1 VSNVERPEL
10 QALTEL
16 ERVLQ
21 HVKDEL
27 ALWRRRALKAEAHRA
42 EMGVDHDV
50 VATRERIRELELENE
65 QVSGR
70 LQAARTRVDDLI
82 ARLEFLE
89 EQVRLEGQA
98 Q

>member
-1 VSNVERPEL
+1 MSNVERPEI

-27 ALWRRRALKAEAHRA
+27 ASWRRRALKAEAHRA
-42 EMGVDHDV
+42 EMGMDHDV

-65 QVSGR
+65 QTNGR
-70 LQAARTRVDDLI
+70 LQAARARVDDLL
-82 ARLEFLE
+82 ARMKFLE
-89 EQVRLEGQA
+89 EQVRLEEQA
-98 Q
+98 R

>member
-1 VSNVERPEL
+1 MSNVERPEL

-27 ALWRRRALKAEAHRA
+27 ALWRRRALKAETHRA

>member
-1 VSNVERPEL
+1 MSNVERPEI

-27 ALWRRRALKAEAHRA
+27 ASWRRRALKAEAHRA
-42 EMGVDHDV
+42 EMGIDHDV

-65 QVSGR
+65 QTNTR
-70 LQAARTRVDDLI
+70 LQAARTRVDDLL
-82 ARLEFLE
+82 ARLRFLE

>member
-1 VSNVERPEL
+1 MSNVERPEL

-42 EMGVDHDV
+42 EMGMDHDV

-65 QVSGR
+65 QVNGR

-89 EQVRLEGQA
+89 DQVRLEGQA

>member
-1 VSNVERPEL
+1 MSNVERPEIR
-10 QALTEL
+10 ALTEL

-27 ALWRRRALKAEAHRA
+27 ASWRRRALKAEARRA
-42 EMGVDHDV
+42 EMGIDHDV

-65 QVSGR
+65 QVNGR
-70 LQAARTRVDDLI
+70 LQAARTRVDHLL
-82 ARLEFLE
+82 ARLKFLE

-98 Q
+98 P

>member
-1 VSNVERPEL
+1 MSNGERPEL

-27 ALWRRRALKAEAHRA
+27 ASWRRRALKAEAQRA
-42 EMGVDHDV
+42 EMGIDHDV
-50 VATRERIRELELENE
+50 VATRERIQELELEND
-65 QVSGR
+65 QLNGR
-70 LQAARTRVDDLI
+70 LQAARTRVDDLL
-82 ARLEFLE
+82 ARLKFLE
-89 EQVRLEGQA
+89 EQVQLEEHA

>member
-1 VSNVERPEL
+1 MSNVVRPEI

-27 ALWRRRALKAEAHRA
+27 ASWRRRALKAEARRA
-42 EMGVDHDV
+42 EMGIDHDV
-50 VATRERIRELELENE
+50 VATHERIRELELENE
-65 QVSGR
+65 QIDGR
-70 LQAARTRVDDLI
+70 LQAARIRVDDLL
-82 ARLEFLE
+82 ARLKFLE

>member
-1 VSNVERPEL
+1 MLNAERPDF

-27 ALWRRRALKAEAHRA
+27 ASWRRRALKAETHQA
-42 EMGVDHDV
+42 EMGGDHDV
-50 VATRERIRELELENE
+50 VASRERIKELELENE
-65 QVSGR
+65 DITGR
-70 LQAARTRVDDLI
+70 LQTARSRVDDLI

-89 EQVRLEGQA
+89 EQVSTEDQT
-98 Q
+98 